1 MIAGSLSRRY
11 AKALFQLALENHREE
26 QVDQEIE
33 RFVTAYATPPLS
45 TVLNH
50 PAFGAA
56 IRKKILVEVAA
67 GLQLSSLVR
76 HFLSLLL
83 ERDRLTHLT
92 SVVSYYRRL
101 LYEAKGRV
109 EAEVVSV
116 GPLEETTLER
126 LRVVLQGISGKEV
139 ILHKR
144 TDPALLGGM
153 VIQLEGKVYDGS
165 IRTQLQK
172 MTEKIGRGY

>member
-11 AKALFQLALENHREE
+11 AKALFQLALESHREE
-26 QVDQEIE
+26 EVDQEID
-33 RFVTAYATPPLS
+33 RFATVYRTAPLS
-45 TVLNH
+45 TVLNN
-50 PAFGAA
+50 PTVGVAT
-56 IRKKILVEVAA
+56 RKKILLRVTES
-67 GLQLSSLVR
+67 LQLSSLVR
-76 HFLSLLL
+76 HSLSLLL
-83 ERDRLTHLT
+83 ERDRLVSLP
-92 SVVSYYRRL
+92 SIASYYRRL

-116 GPLEETTLER
+116 TALEEATVER
-126 LRVVLQGISGKEV
+126 LRGVLQSVSGKEV

-144 TDPALLGGM
+144 TDPGLLGGI

-172 MTEKIGRGY
+172 MRERIERG